1 MALKSNSAGVLP
13 GMIHDNGIRIP
24 ITTTNKETGSN
35 KKTSGSGGGGGGGS
49 GGGGM
54 SGTAITANFQALLN
68 QLYKSSFASNPIAY
82 DQLTQAQI
90 NDQTAAW
97 LRPNYDQAIYNR
109 SLNTNRANAELDAD
123 AIARG
128 MGASSYVTDVKARNF
143 RDEAK
148 DIALLESEYG
158 ATLAKNVAERLDA
171 ERQRAL
177 EVDMFNKEQ
186 EQADYQ
192 MAYDAATVLFKLG
205 GRPQTLPETLDG
217 SLNGRMNGD
226 SNNAAAQTV
235 ATPASAQTASKGG
248 VTSAANCAT
257 FLARLTPA
265 QRAGIYN
272 GTDAQSMAYR
282 NEILASVGPAGFLQ
296 LQNRYLAG

>member
-1 MALKSNSAGVLP
+1 MALKSNSAGMLP
-13 GMIHDNGIRIP
+13 GMIHDTGIRLP
-24 ITTTNKETGSN
+24 TTTTKTQTSS
-35 KKTSGSGGGGGGGS
+35 KQKTSGSGGGGGGGD
-49 GGGGM
+49 GGGM

-186 EQADYQ
+186 QQADYQ
-192 MAYDAATVLFKLG
+192 MAYNAAEALFKLG
-205 GRPQTLPETLDG
+205 GRPETLDG
-217 SLNGRMNGD
+217 SQNGRIGD
-226 SNNAAAQTV
+226 SSAAAAQTV
-235 ATPASAQTASKGG
+235 ATPASGQTASKGG